1 MSQENVEIVRRAW
14 DAWNRGDWDE
24 WRSYLS
30 PDFELDGSSA
40 LGEWRG
46 VTRGS
51 DQVLR
56 GIEQFLEPWKAV
68 RIEIDELID
77 AGEHVVQR
85 GTAHFVGRDGIEVQA
100 KGAYCWTFRDGVM
113 IRGLFSNEFDD
124 ALEAAGLSE

>member
-14 DAWNRGDWDE
+14 DAWNRGDWNE

-30 PDFELDGSSA
+30 PDFELDNSSA

-46 VTRGS
+46 VTRGP

-56 GIEQFLEPWKAV
+56 AIQQFLEPWKSV
-68 RIEIDELID
+68 RIEINELID

-85 GTAHFVGRDGIEVQA
+85 GTAHFVGPGRD
-100 KGAYCWTFRDGVM
+100 
-113 IRGLFSNEFDD
+113 
-124 ALEAAGLSE
+124 

>member
-30 PDFELDGSSA
+30 PDFEFDGSSA

-46 VTRGS
+46 VTRGP

-56 GIEQFLEPWKAV
+56 AIQQFREPWKSV
-68 RIEIDELID
+68 RIEIDEVID
-77 AGEHVVQR
+77 AGKHVVQR
-85 GTAHFVGRDGIEVQA
+85 GTAHCVGRDGIEVQA
-100 KGAYCWTFRDGVM
+100 KGAYSWTLRDGVI
-113 IRGLFSNEFDD
+113 IRGLFSNEFAE

>member
-1 MSQENVEIVRRAW
+1 MSQENMEIVRRAW

-30 PDFELDGSSA
+30 PDIELDASA
-40 LGEWRG
+40 IGEWRG
-46 VTRGS
+46 AYRGL
-51 DQVLR
+51 DQLER
-56 GIEQFLEPWKAV
+56 AIRQFSEPWKSV

-77 AGEHVVQR
+77 AGEHIVQR
-85 GTAHFVGRDGIEVQA
+85 GAAHFVGRDGIEVQA
-100 KGAYCWTFRDGVM
+100 KGAYCWTFRDGVI